1 MTTNTLRKDKAWL
14 HEQTLKIHIEEIEK
28 LTSPGGML
36 NVNDR
41 IQYCQST
48 NDKNSTQCCFKCN
61 RSSHIVRESS
71 QTFCLATALQIST
84 TSEHVTTFQISCCGE
99 K

>member
-28 LTSPGGML
+28 LTSPRGML

-48 NDKNSTQCCFKCN
+48 NDKIAANAVLSVIG
-61 RSSHIVRESS
+61 HLI
-71 QTFCLATALQIST
+71 
-84 TSEHVTTFQISCCGE
+84 
-99 K
+99 

>member
-28 LTSPGGML
+28 LTSPEGML

-48 NDKNSTQCCFKCN
+48 NDKIASNAVLSVIG
-61 RSSHIVRESS
+61 HLI
-71 QTFCLATALQIST
+71 
-84 TSEHVTTFQISCCGE
+84 
-99 K
+99 